1 LKVTLLGTGTSQ
13 GIPVIACNCNVCRSN
28 DPHDKRLRASVL
40 IEIGDKNFVIDS
52 GPDFRQQMLRANVS
66 SLDAILFTHEHKDH
80 IAGLDDIRAFNYI
93 QQKPIDIYAEERVH
107 WAIKQEFA
115 YIFAEQKYPGIP
127 QVNMHLIDNQPFE
140 IEGVSI
146 IPIRAIHLRLPV
158 LGFRIGNFAY
168 VTDANFISND
178 EKEKLKGSKYLVVNG
193 LRKQKHISHFSL
205 GEAVNLIE
213 EIKPDFGYI
222 THISHQMGI
231 YVDVNEELPSNI
243 KLAFDG
249 LTFTI

>member
-1 LKVTLLGTGTSQ
+1 MKVTLLGTGTSQ

-127 QVNMHLIDNQPFE
+127 QVNMHLIDNHPFE